1 MNRAGARGLTAAA
14 AALAAT
20 CLLGGCGF
28 RLQGSRPLP
37 PTLSV
42 VRVDAV
48 DTESDFYF
56 ALRHALLA
64 SGSRIDDAHEARDAA
79 VIRVLEDAAKVSII
93 AVSTLNQ
100 PTEYEL
106 SYAMRFSVEV
116 GGHDVI
122 APEEHVLIR
131 DYAYSESAQLAKTR
145 EQAILSGAL
154 ARDLVTVVMHRLSRL
169 QAAPGARTAAT
180 P

>member
-1 MNRAGARGLTAAA
+1 
-14 AALAAT
+14 
-20 CLLGGCGF
+20 
-28 RLQGSRPLP
+28 
-37 PTLSV
+37 
-42 VRVDAV
+42 
-48 DTESDFYF
+48 
-56 ALRHALLA
+56 
-64 SGSRIDDAHEARDAA
+64 
-79 VIRVLEDAAKVSII
+79 
-93 AVSTLNQ
+93 VSTLNQ